1 MIPEILS
8 PAGDLERLNAAVTY
22 GADAVYLG
30 GKMFGMRS
38 SPANFST
45 EELARA
51 VALCHAAGVRVY
63 CTVNTVPTNAEM
75 EQLPQY
81 LRAVASAGV
90 DALIV
95 ADLGV
100 LALAKQNAPEVPV
113 HISTQAGV
121 TNYVTANEFFR
132 HGASR
137 VILARELSLDDIKTI
152 RDKTPPELDI
162 ETFVHGAVCMALS
175 GRCLISQYLLNR
187 DANRGECAQ
196 PCRWGY
202 HLMEEKRAGQFFPV
216 FEDEKGT
223 YILNAQDMCMLP
235 HFRELAEA
243 GVSSFKIEGR
253 AKSAYY
259 VAAVTNAYRCAADAY
274 ARHLQDFKS
283 SDSFETPAWII
294 EEAHKV
300 SHREYSTGFYF
311 KEKPP
316 RQYYESGGYVRD
328 WEVVAAVEDYA
339 DGYLICSERNRFS
352 KSEQLELLLPKRK
365 PEPLIIS
372 EMLDEAGEPLETAR
386 HPNMVVKIKCETAYP
401 AGSMIRR
408 QKGQDSL

>member
-8 PAGDLERLNAAVTY
+8 PAGDFERLAAAVTY

-45 EELARA
+45 EELTRA
-51 VALCHAAGVRVY
+51 VGFCHNSGVKVY
-63 CTVNTVPTNAEM
+63 YTVNTVPTNWEL
-75 EQLPQY
+75 EYLPEH
-81 LRAVASAGV
+81 LSEAAKAGV
-90 DALIV
+90 DAFIA

-100 LALAKQNAPEVPV
+100 LSLAKKTTPEVPV

-121 TNYVTANEFFR
+121 TNHLTANEFYR
-132 HGASR
+132 LGASR
-137 VILARELSLDDIKTI
+137 IILARELSLEDVKVI
-152 RDKTPPELDI
+152 RDKTPPQLEI
-162 ETFVHGAVCMALS
+162 EAFVHGAVCMAMS

-202 HLMEEKRAGQFFPV
+202 HLMEEKREGQFFPV
-216 FEDEKGT
+216 FEDERGT
-223 YILNAQDMCMLP
+223 YILNAQDLCMLP
-235 HFRELAEA
+235 YFSELAQA
-243 GVSSFKIEGR
+243 GITSFKIEGR

-274 ARHLQDFKS
+274 AKNPHG
-283 SDSFETPAWII
+283 FETPDWII
-294 EEAHKV
+294 QEAQKV

-311 KEKPP
+311 NDKPP

-328 WEVVAAVEDYA
+328 WEVVAVVEGYS
-339 DGYLICSERNRFS
+339 DGCLICSERNRFS
-352 KSEQLELLLPKRK
+352 KLEPLELLLPKQK
-365 PEPLIIS
+365 PAQLIVS
-372 EMLDEAGEPLETAR
+372 EMYDENGESLETAR
-386 HPNMVVKIKCETAYP
+386 HPNMTVRIKCDTPYEP
-401 AGSMIRR
+401 GSMIRR
-408 QKGQDSL
+408 CKTDKI